1 MANDRNKII
10 FNYDYEDY
18 VTPNS
23 SKGIFENGIKLNTV
37 IFET

>member
-1 MANDRNKII
+1 M

-18 VTPNS
+18 ITPNLN
-23 SKGIFENGIKLNTV
+23 KGILENGIKLNTV